1 MHMHMHM
8 HMPCGCTYSEGVGL
22 LTHWFGLHHSPE
34 AESLVVGHSLEEL
47 ATRGDLHEHVQV
59 LRAVSE

>member
-1 MHMHMHM
+1 MLIHFRMHSVCVLSHSLDL
-8 HMPCGCTYSEGVGL
+8 PL
-22 LTHWFGLHHSPE
+22 SPE